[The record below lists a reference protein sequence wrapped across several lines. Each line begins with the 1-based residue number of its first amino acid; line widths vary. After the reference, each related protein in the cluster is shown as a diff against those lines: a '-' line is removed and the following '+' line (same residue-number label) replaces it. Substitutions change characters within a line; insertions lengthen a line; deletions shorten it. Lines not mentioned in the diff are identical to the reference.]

1 MATFLFIWNPTNASY
16 PPGDYARDV
25 ATTERGGVVEGRWSV
40 GSRRGGLRRGDRA
53 FLLRQHVD
61 RGIVASG
68 RLVDGEVF
76 VDRHFA
82 DPTRLKAYTRITW
95 DRLVQ
100 ADDRLTIEELLDTV
114 PGHRWNHVYGS
125 GQQVRPPADVLLD
138 DVWCRHL
145 ELVRP
150 V

>member
-25 ATTERGGVVEGRWSV
+25 ATTERGGGVEGRWSV
-40 GSRRGGLRRGDRA
+40 GSRRGGLRGGDRA
-53 FLLRQHVD
+53 FLLRQHVA

-95 DRLVQ
+95 DRLVR

-125 GQQVRPPADVLLD
+125 GQQVRYPADDLLEE
-138 DVWCRHL
+138 VWRGHL
-145 ELVRP
+145 DRIRSD
-150 V
+150 